1 MKNQQQRLSLINE
14 YELSPDS
21 AFFSQETV
29 AAIRNCSL
37 ATIERDRWVG
47 SGVPFVKM
55 GRLVRY
61 SKKEIRAWL
70 DNHIAFQST
79 TQAQYKLETKQL
91 TKEAKTKKET
101 IKKEIIKNA

>member
-1 MKNQQQRLSLINE
+1 MKNQQQRLTLITE

-70 DNHIAFQST
+70 DKHTAFQST
-79 TQAQYKLETKQL
+79 TQAQYRIETKKSNQDMI
-91 TKEAKTKKET
+91 TVKEER
-101 IKKEIIKNA
+101 EHV